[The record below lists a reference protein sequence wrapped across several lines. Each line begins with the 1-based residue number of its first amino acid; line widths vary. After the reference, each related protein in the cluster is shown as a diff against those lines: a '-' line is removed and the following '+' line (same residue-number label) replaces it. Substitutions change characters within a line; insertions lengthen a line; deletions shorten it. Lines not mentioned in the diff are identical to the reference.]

1 LFQKRS
7 QRYNIKCNYAREVNC
22 LVGIIIGDNEPIDR
36 AIRRFK
42 KKYERS
48 GVLKEFKKRTFFT
61 KPSVKKRMKKAKAIR
76 RALRTFMEE
85 AK

>member
-1 LFQKRS
+1 
-7 QRYNIKCNYAREVNC
+7 
-22 LVGIIIGDNEPIDR
+22 LVGIIIGDNEPIDK

-61 KPSVKKRMKKAKAIR
+61 KPSVKKRMKKMKAIR
-76 RALRTFMEE
+76 RNQRAMLEE
-85 AK
+85 V

>member
-1 LFQKRS
+1 
-7 QRYNIKCNYAREVNC
+7 
-22 LVGIIIGDNEPIDR
+22 LVGIIIGEHENIDK

-61 KPSVKKRMKKAKAIR
+61 KPSVKKRMKKMKAIR
-76 RALRTFMEE
+76 RAQRAMLEQS
-85 AK
+85 